1 MIGPSEADLLRRAR
15 DAEVRAAIAE
25 TQVQLLR
32 DQRDQLRR
40 VQVGGGVEVEDL
52 RARVDELLAAL
63 AAAREEARKARTTG
77 RQITLDALIRAFA
90 AAIDEA
96 ARNLDGRTIGR
107 LDVNLQAALGVQD
120 GSPGIIAQD
129 VTLLDPRLLS
139 TVSFSLRSVP
149 TAAGEQAGPPA
160 PASLLEAAD
169 RVQRALDRP
178 FSPAAQ
184 PVAAKALAAASA
196 VAASPDQT
204 HLAALRDALEQLAGT
219 LPALRAPVVALV
231 QRLASAPATLTA
243 EDERSIAASLTD
255 IAAVLEGS
263 P

>member
-52 RARVDELLAAL
+52 HARVDELLAAL

-184 PVAAKALAAASA
+184 PVAQPAAGSTVPPGAYAMPWS
-196 VAASPDQT
+196 S
-204 HLAALRDALEQLAGT
+204 
-219 LPALRAPVVALV
+219 LPARCRPCARPWSRSSSGWPALQPRLPRRMSEASRLR
-231 QRLASAPATLTA
+231 
-243 EDERSIAASLTD
+243 
-255 IAAVLEGS
+255 
-263 P
+263 